1 MSRMDEALDEIY
13 GSISHL
19 YNYEEPDFE
28 DMQLRQQK
36 YRELMATAKEML
48 ADGRLEKIAND
59 MGFEM
64 KVVKKLPE
72 YSDGGHGRTCE
83 CYPCQQLNYRMDR
96 DDPSVGGDE
105 G

>member
-1 MSRMDEALDEIY
+1 MKDVERKEMDDALDEIY

-19 YNYEEPDFE
+19 YNYEEPDLE
-28 DMQLRQQK
+28 DM
-36 YRELMATAKEML
+36 MAQV
-48 ADGRLEKIAND
+48 R
-59 MGFEM
+59 
-64 KVVKKLPE
+64 KLSE

-83 CYPCQQLNYRMDR
+83 CFPCQQANYRMDR

>member
-1 MSRMDEALDEIY
+1 MKNAERKEMDGALDEIY
-13 GSISHL
+13 GGISHL
-19 YNYEEPDFE
+19 YNYEEPDPE
-28 DMQLRQQK
+28 EMVA
-36 YRELMATAKEML
+36 EVMALAKEML

-64 KVVKKLPE
+64 KVVKKLSE
-72 YSDGGHGRTCE
+72 YSDDGHGRTCE
-83 CYPCQQLNYRMDR
+83 CYPCQQANYRMDR

>member
-72 YSDGGHGRTCE
+72 YSDDGHGRTCE
-83 CYPCQQLNYRMDR
+83 CYPCQQANYRMDR

>member
-19 YNYEEPDFE
+19 YNYEEPDLE
-28 DMQLRQQK
+28 DM
-36 YRELMATAKEML
+36 MAQ
-48 ADGRLEKIAND
+48 
-59 MGFEM
+59 
-64 KVVKKLPE
+64 VKKLAE
-72 YSDGGHGRTCE
+72 YSDDGHGRTCE
-83 CYPCQQLNYRMDR
+83 CYPCQQANYRMDR